1 MLKKQSL
8 PIRGSVQLLL
18 IELGFKVLRLIF
30 GWLLKLAGPILRS
43 FVWPIVRGLLVIVT
57 LIAGIIVIQ
66 QVIVRRNRL
75 NAPE

>member
-1 MLKKQSL
+1 MPKKQSL

-43 FVWPIVRGLLVIVT
+43 FIWPIVRGLLVIVT

-66 QVIVRRNRL
+66 QVITRNNRL